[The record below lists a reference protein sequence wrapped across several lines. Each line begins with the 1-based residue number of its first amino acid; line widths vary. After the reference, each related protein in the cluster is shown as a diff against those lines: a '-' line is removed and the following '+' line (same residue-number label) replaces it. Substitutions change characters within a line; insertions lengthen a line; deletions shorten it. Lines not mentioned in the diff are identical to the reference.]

1 MKRLRTYWARIGGRL
16 LLIAWICMAIIGSV
30 STLRAEAANNPPVI
44 GTDHPENPGDVMLF
58 KEVTEVPDMVNT
70 WDIKLR
76 IEAMD
81 KTETV
86 DVVLVI
92 DRSGSMRVNGRMPAA
107 QRAAKAFVD
116 TLLPGDGNT
125 RIAVVSYATEVTT
138 NSGFTNNQTTLNAA
152 IDNLYAY
159 GGTFTQGGI
168 KSARDLLAGST
179 ANQKHIVLLSDGL
192 PTFSYNVMNLTNI
205 AVMEYVPGY
214 GNRRVNPISTPITA
228 YDYTSR
234 VGNGRELLDRY
245 PWSLEPYYYHSG
257 NSAIAEAGFAK
268 GTTAV
273 WTIGLETDAT
283 GNEILRKVATS
294 SGHAFTANPADLQTV
309 FTKIA
314 GSIKSAAQKVAVTD
328 PMGQGFVIPI
338 GEVGNIS
345 VEGTTVQPIYD
356 ATNKTLAWHPGTLT
370 TPIAQGSNIKYAQLN
385 YRIEIDDDILNAAE
399 GANGYSTNGNATVK
413 YTDINGIEQTSA
425 FPVPEVRPY
434 IVILEKVLQDHA
446 GNVIQDPD
454 RKFTFK
460 VTRDDGAYEKDY
472 ELAANQQRVL
482 TNLRLESTYT
492 IEETTTTTTPVT
504 ALSDY
509 ETSYQLD
516 NRIVEDQAQRKFK
529 VEEEDVNAFLQ
540 NGHTPK
546 FTVSVTNKEKP
557 LAEVTVKKVFNHNPS
572 GSTAPEVVGT
582 TDRSF
587 NFKQLQTDPETTP
600 IGDAF
605 SLKNGETKTF
615 TGLPYAK
622 YTIWEEDYSAE
633 FDTTYSDDVGNGD
646 GYLPLTIY
654 QKSGMITVTN
664 VPKDPIRTLTINKKW
679 LGGTNADRPA
689 VTFKIK
695 ANGSELTEVTLTKD
709 NATAADE
716 NIWTKT
722 IDLFRYDTKGNA
734 VAYEVEEVTVDGYQS
749 NNPGT
754 TPTANTDDDMTY
766 EVTNTKV
773 VKLTV
778 KKTVTGNLGNK
789 QKDFTFKVLKNGQ
802 AEPNFTLKDGETK
815 EFSVIRGDQ
824 IQVIEEGALK
834 ANYVVSATLDG
845 VAHPVTLDATQDT
858 ATCDTLTIGTADQT
872 LTIDNN
878 RQDAGP
884 ATGIWRDQKPQLML
898 TLTGAAVLAAG
909 LIKTGKKKR
918 QPAGGEDRVR

>member
-16 LLIAWICMAIIGSV
+16 LLITWICMAIIGSV

-58 KEVTEVPDMVNT
+58 KQVKPVDGMVNT
-70 WDIKLR
+70 WDVSLR

-92 DRSGSMRVNGRMPAA
+92 DRSGSMKENGRMPAA
-107 QRAAKAFVD
+107 IRAANAFVD

-125 RIAVVSYATEVTT
+125 RIAVVSYATDVTT
-138 NSGFTNNQTTLNAA
+138 NCDFTKVQTDLNAA
-152 IDNLYAY
+152 IDNLRAD

-192 PTFSYNVMNLTNI
+192 PTFSYKVMNLTNI
-205 AVMEYVPGY
+205 AEWEDVPGY

-228 YDYTSR
+228 YDYTSM
-234 VGNGRELLDRY
+234 VGNGRELLERY
-245 PWSLEPYYYHSG
+245 PWSFRNYYYHSG

-314 GSIKSAAQKVAVTD
+314 GSIKSAAQNVAVTD

-399 GANGYSTNGNATVK
+399 GANGYSTNGNATVT
-413 YTDINGIEQTSA
+413 YTDIAGHTQTSA

-492 IEETTTTTTPVT
+492 IEETTTTTTPAT

-509 ETSYQLD
+509 ETSYELD
-516 NRIVEDQAQRKFK
+516 ERIVEDQAQRKFK
-529 VEEEDVNAFLQ
+529 VEEKDVKAFLQ

-557 LAEVTVKKVFNHNPS
+557 LAEVTVKKVFNHNPG

-582 TDRSF
+582 TDRIF
-587 NFKQLQTDPETTP
+587 TFKQLQTDPETTP
-600 IGDAF
+600 IGTAF
-605 SLKNGETKTF
+605 FLKNGETKTF
-615 TGLPYAK
+615 TDLPYAN
-622 YTIWEEDYSAE
+622 YTIWEEDYSTE
-633 FDTTYSDDVGNGD
+633 FDTTYTDDVGNGD

-679 LGGTNADRPA
+679 LGGTNAKRPT
-689 VTFKIK
+689 VTFEIM
-695 ANGSELTEVTLTKD
+695 ANGTKLTEVKLTKD
-709 NATAADE
+709 NATDE

-722 IDLFRYDTKGNA
+722 IDLFRYDTKGN
-734 VAYEVEEVTVDGYQS
+734 VVTYTVQEKPVDGYQS
-749 NNPGT
+749 SQPGT
-754 TPTANTDDDMTY
+754 VPTVDTDGDMTY

-778 KKTVTGNLGNK
+778 KKTVSGNLGNK
-789 QKDFTFKVLKNGQ
+789 QKDFTFKVVKNGQ
-802 AEPNFTLKDGETK
+802 VEPTFTLKDGETK
-815 EFSVIRGDQ
+815 EFSLIKDDQ

-845 VAHPVTLDATQDT
+845 TAHPVTQDATQDT

-909 LIKTGKKKR
+909 LIKTGKKKP